1 MVFGSMGESVR
12 AGIAIL
18 AFVSELV
25 ACGFTVRGTR
35 VETAAVGP
43 AALAF
48 GSERVTHEAVVSI

>member
-1 MVFGSMGESVR
+1 MVFGSTGESVR

-25 ACGFTVRGTR
+25 ACGFTRMWYMSKTV
-35 VETAAVGP
+35 AVGL

-48 GSERVTHEAVVSI
+48 GSEQVIHEAVVSI